1 MDDVHPDRSNIGG
14 LPCPHWPHCPHRC
27 HTSRHFFCLV
37 TLLGGVASCC
47 TRRYSGEIW
56 GAIQPRVL
64 SQAACLKRGGEV
76 WLHDWSVCKS
86 CYTLWA
92 HLKYF
97 QQKSVYNMLKSVS
110 KVCKSY
116 FVLTLGVLLIM
127 VITKCKTENIS
138 VYKVGKSADMVL
150 KSTPK
155 VCTRF

>member
-1 MDDVHPDRSNIGG
+1 M
-14 LPCPHWPHCPHRC
+14 
-27 HTSRHFFCLV
+27 
-37 TLLGGVASCC
+37 
-47 TRRYSGEIW
+47 
-56 GAIQPRVL
+56 
-64 SQAACLKRGGEV
+64 

-97 QQKSVYNMLKSVS
+97 EQKSVYNMLKSVS

-127 VITKCKTENIS
+127 VITKYKTENIS